1 MTPIKNKYNTMN
13 DVPIGTKMI
22 IKKDRREGKLKEI
35 IAFPTTFKIEFKDEK
50 IDYFL
55 THQVEIIG
63 WPPSE

>member
-1 MTPIKNKYNTMN
+1 MKKEYHTMN
-13 DVPIGTKMI
+13 DVPVGTEMI
-22 IKKDRREGKLKEI
+22 INKDGRNGKLKVI
-35 IAFPTTFKIEFKDEK
+35 IAFPTTFKIAFEDGK